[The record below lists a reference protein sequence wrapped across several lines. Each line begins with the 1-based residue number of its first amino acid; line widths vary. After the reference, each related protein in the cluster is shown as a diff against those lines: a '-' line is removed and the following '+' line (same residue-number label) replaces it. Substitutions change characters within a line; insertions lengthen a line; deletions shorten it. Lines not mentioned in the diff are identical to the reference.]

1 MPQFNQKKY
10 ILNYIDALH
19 HQLTIAKENSQLKIK
34 IVVKYV
40 DLHEKNLLS
49 LR

>member
-1 MPQFNQKKY
+1 MPQEKNIFF
-10 ILNYIDALH
+10 IDALH
-19 HQLTIAKENSQLKIK
+19 RQLTIAKENSQLKIK

-40 DLHEKNLLS
+40 DLRERNLLS